1 MLYNLDLDADFG
13 DDWYGRSV
21 QPLRLRDL
29 PDGVPDLLARRLPLH
44 GARLHAAA
52 KVPAQVQ
59 DAAGHQR
66 ATQHEEIR
74 QGEKNNKLSTFDT
87 CSQIKKE
94 VGTI

>member
-1 MLYNLDLDADFG
+1 MLYKLDLDADFG
-13 DDWYGRSV
+13 DDRDGRPV

-29 PDGVPDLLARRLPLH
+29 PERVPDLLARLCPLH

-66 ATQHEEIR
+66 TSKHEEVR
-74 QGEKNNKLSTFDT
+74 QG
-87 CSQIKKE
+87 KE
-94 VGTI
+94 PFNI